1 MNETALR
8 REVTVPN
15 PNRDIERRVHPRVAG
30 TTNASLFW
38 RGAGGQVLRTRAST
52 RDISPRG
59 LYLYAEQLLDR
70 DTPVEFDLVFPTEM
84 TAAEPVRLHGEGKVI
99 RNEALGKR
107 FGLVVS
113 IASHALA
120 PLSREELAFP
130 EAERRA
136 QARVQS
142 PSPLYA
148 DYPGL
153 ESVIRDLS
161 TAGAFVEDERPLPVG
176 RRFTL
181 RLRGPSLS
189 SALEVCA
196 VVRRVE
202 PQVGMAVE
210 FVSMSEEALK
220 ALRML
225 VGGQPGVSPTLN
237 SPETGVAS

>member
-1 MNETALR
+1 MNEAALT
-8 REVTVPN
+8 REVTATN
-15 PNRDIERRVHPRVAG
+15 PNRDIERRVHPRVVG

-38 RGAGGQVLRTRAST
+38 RDSAGQVLRTRAST

-59 LYLYAEQLLDR
+59 LYLYSEELVDR

-84 TAAEPVRLHGEGKVI
+84 TASAPMRLHGQGKVI
-99 RNEALGKR
+99 RNETLGKR

-148 DYPGL
+148 EYPGL
-153 ESVIRDLS
+153 ESVLRDLS

-189 SALEVCA
+189 RPLEVCA

-220 ALRML
+220 ALHLL
-225 VGGQPGVSPTLN
+225 VGGQPRVSPTL
-237 SPETGVAS
+237 SSQDTGLAS

>member
-1 MNETALR
+1 MSETALR
-8 REVTVPN
+8 GEVVVN
-15 PNRDIERRVHPRVAG
+15 ANSGIERRGHPRVAG

-38 RGAGGQVLRTRAST
+38 RGSTGQVLRTRAST
-52 RDISPRG
+52 RDISARS
-59 LYLYAEQLLDR
+59 LYLYSEQLLER
-70 DTPVEFDLVFPTEM
+70 GTPVEFDLVFPTEM
-84 TAAEPVRLHGEGKVI
+84 TAAEPVRLHGQGRVI
-99 RNEALGKR
+99 RSEALGKR

-120 PLSREELAFP
+120 PLSRQELAFP

-161 TAGAFVEDERPLPVG
+161 TAGAFIEDERPLPIG

-189 SALEVCA
+189 APLEVTA

-220 ALRML
+220 ALRLL
-225 VGGQPGVSPTLN
+225 VGVQPNVSPTLN
-237 SPETGVAS
+237 SLDTGVAS